1 MKNTLEKIPR
11 LESRPRDL
19 FRFACGQ
26 PDALVR
32 MIIST
37 MVEEEEGE
45 DADERDDVDDGDDEE
60 GDDED
65 DEEED
70 DDVGLHAT

>member
-37 MVEEEEGE
+37 MMGEEEEE
-45 DADERDDVDDGDDEE
+45 DAHERDDGGTERDDERTM
-60 GDDED
+60 GIMSRP
-65 DEEED
+65 
-70 DDVGLHAT
+70 